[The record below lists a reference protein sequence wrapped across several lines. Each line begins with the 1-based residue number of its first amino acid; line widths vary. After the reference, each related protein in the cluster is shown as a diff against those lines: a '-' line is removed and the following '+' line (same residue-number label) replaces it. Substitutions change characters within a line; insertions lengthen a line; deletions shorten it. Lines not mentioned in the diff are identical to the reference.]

1 MAGGIILTI
10 GRQYGSGG
18 REIGRKIAE
27 KRGMAF
33 YDKELLT
40 LAAKE
45 SGMSED
51 IFEHYDETPASS
63 LLYSL
68 SMSAS
73 ALGAGSVYAN
83 VPLHHQ
89 VFLAQFDAIRKA
101 AQQGPCVI
109 VGRCADYALAED
121 PRRLSV
127 FIHAPAQ
134 VRLER
139 VCTLYG
145 LSRREAETAMAKTDM
160 ADLAYVPASAALLK
174 GAFPVEVKTRGIT
187 AQQKSGRCW
196 LFIVAGQSRP
206 KLTRQ

>member
-1 MAGGIILTI
+1 MAGDIILTI

-27 KRGMAF
+27 KRGMAY

-73 ALGAGSVYAN
+73 ALGAGGVYAN

-89 VFLAQFDAIRKA
+89 VFLAQFDAIKKA
-101 AQQGPCVI
+101 VRQGTCVI
-109 VGRCADYALAED
+109 VGRCADYALADD

-127 FIHAPAQ
+127 FIHAPEE
-134 VRLER
+134 VRIQR

-145 LSRREAETAMAKTDM
+145 LSRRDAEVALSKTDKRR
-160 ADLAYVPASAALLK
+160 ANYHNFYSDKKWGAATSYHLCVDSSIN
-174 GAFPVEVKTRGIT
+174 GIDGTVELIDQFMDNWKR
-187 AQQKSGRCW
+187 
-196 LFIVAGQSRP
+196 
-206 KLTRQ
+206 